1 MKIEIRQQPFDPLEE
16 QASYQQ
22 ASLAVGKFGATASFI
37 GSMRDFNDGDEVTG
51 MELEYYPGM
60 TEKHL
65 QMICDEAKSKWAIID
80 ILLLHRVGKISIG
93 EPIVLVSVWTSHR
106 GDAFD
111 ACRFIMEDLKSRA
124 PFWKKEDL
132 VDGQRWV
139 DCNTSGY
146 SN

>member
-1 MKIEIRQQPFDPLEE
+1 MISVQQEDFDYAHEYQWLRQQAP
-16 QASYQQ
+16 
-22 ASLAVGKFGATASFI
+22 GKTGAIVCFSGLVREFGDRTDVHAI
-37 GSMRDFNDGDEVTG
+37 
-51 MELEYYPGM
+51 ELEHYPGM

-65 QMICDEAKSKWAIID
+65 QKICDEAKSKWAIID